1 MSFFAEV
8 ATNNPKPHFK
18 QKGFTPDDLY
28 TSNNSGFHAKYPSPP
43 LNLPSMDFGDDLAG
57 LMAADA
63 NENRNSISSPHNG
76 YQNQQHIPQD
86 DYQYRHNI
94 FDTQS
99 P

>member
-1 MSFFAEV
+1 MSFFT
-8 ATNNPKPHFK
+8 ATTNLNHKPQIR

-28 TSNNSGFHAKYPSPP
+28 TSSNAAFHGKYPSPP

-63 NENRNSISSPHNG
+63 NGRSSSPHG
-76 YQNQQHIPQD
+76 YQQQQQLHQD
-86 DYQYRHNI
+86 DHYRHNI